1 MESLESE
8 KLSTVEF
15 QTCTLIVAAMK
26 FIFSTILLLILIFVL
41 LYYFDSQTIEDKV
54 VTNNPI
60 NQVSLQHSAQTEKY
74 DEKDKKKENAEA
86 IKPSS
91 EIEQDV
97 GIVEESSKEDK
108 TDSEDDYISA
118 YRDWQY
124 FQNCYTD
131 VEDFLKQKDPLDT
144 LKERFANNPRESQ
157 SEPTAQ
163 QNTYYLHHVD
173 ICKGMID
180 NDEDNYYTNME
191 RLENEFRSIAPKSEE
206 EKQLEQ
212 ALLMQKQLRQ
222 LMLDFTYTSR
232 KKSNLSSE
240 QLQEINQQI
249 NQVTQNLLAVYD
261 GKDELSE
268 QENLLLQQY
277 SQKLDELNGIIA
289 KSHVVDNEASDV
301 INAQI
306 NQHLVAM
313 EEFLKT
319 VISPDAFLIIAGNLF
334 RSEYFQ
340 KDSPVLAK
348 VKQET
353 RIWDSYYIDILN
365 KITMP
370 LIACSMNYPCDAES
384 DYMLSYCLGLRDS
397 MFNQACGL
405 DLEDFYFNFYIGAN
419 QLNDVNTYFQYMVNT
434 YGH

>member
-1 MESLESE
+1 
-8 KLSTVEF
+8 
-15 QTCTLIVAAMK
+15 MK
-26 FIFSTILLLILIFVL
+26 FIFSSILLLLLVL
-41 LYYFDSQTIEDKV
+41 ALFYYFDKQQTQV
-54 VTNNPI
+54 VTPKAHGV
-60 NQVSLQHSAQTEKY
+60 NQVSFQNSSTNADKKKVKKNKIYKQKKVAVTDEVMAKEQT
-74 DEKDKKKENAEA
+74 KDKKK
-86 IKPSS
+86 
-91 EIEQDV
+91 
-97 GIVEESSKEDK
+97 DK
-108 TDSEDDYISA
+108 QETDYISA

-131 VEDFLKQKDPLDT
+131 VEDFLKQKDPLVT

-180 NDEDNYYTNME
+180 NDEDDYYTNME
-191 RLENEFRSIAPKSEE
+191 RLENEFRGIIPKTEE

-232 KKSNLSSE
+232 KKSSLSPE
-240 QLQEINQQI
+240 RLNEINSQI
-249 NQVTQNLLAVYD
+249 NQVTQNLLAIYD
-261 GKDELSE
+261 GKNELSE
-268 QENLLLQQY
+268 EENLLLQQY
-277 SQKLDELNGIIA
+277 SQELDELNGIIA
-289 KSHVVDNEASDV
+289 KSQVVDNEASDV

-306 NQHLVAM
+306 NQHLVDM

-319 VISPDAFLIIAGNLF
+319 VISPDAFLLIAGNLF
-334 RSEYFQ
+334 RSEYYQ
-340 KDSPVLAK
+340 KDSPVMAK
-348 VKQET
+348 IKQET
-353 RIWDSYYIDILN
+353 QIWDSYYIDILN

-370 LIACSMNYPCDAES
+370 LIACSMNYPCDADS

-434 YGH
+434 YGK

>member
-1 MESLESE
+1 MKRSL
-8 KLSTVEF
+8 
-15 QTCTLIVAAMK
+15 
-26 FIFSTILLLILIFVL
+26 STILLLL
-41 LYYFDSQTIEDKV
+41 LVFAIYYYFNLQDVDIEV
-54 VTNNPI
+54 VKNHPV
-60 NQVSLQHSAQTEKY
+60 NQVSLQHSETKNKVDNKQKKKAKSKVVKSNSV
-74 DEKDKKKENAEA
+74 DEQNIDTVQKSNDKKT
-86 IKPSS
+86 S
-91 EIEQDV
+91 E
-97 GIVEESSKEDK
+97 
-108 TDSEDDYISA
+108 TDYISA

-163 QNTYYLHHVD
+163 QNMYYQHHVD

-191 RLENEFRSIAPKSEE
+191 RLEAEFRQIIPKTEE
-206 EKQLEQ
+206 EKQLEK

-240 QLQEINQQI
+240 RLQEINSQI
-249 NQVTQNLLAVYD
+249 NQVTQQLLTLYD

-268 QENLLLQQY
+268 QENQLLLQY
-277 SQKLDELNGIIA
+277 SQELDELNGMIA
-289 KSHVVDNEASDV
+289 KSQVVDNEQSDL
-301 INAQI
+301 INEQI
-306 NQHLVAM
+306 TQQLIAM
-313 EEFLKT
+313 DDFLKT
-319 VISPDAFLIIAGNLF
+319 VISPDAFLIIASELF
-334 RSEYFQ
+334 RSEYYQ

-348 VKQET
+348 IKQET
-353 RIWDSYYIDILN
+353 KIWDSYYIDILN

-370 LIACSMNYPCDAES
+370 LIACSMDYPCDADS

-397 MFNQACGL
+397 MFNQACGMN
-405 DLEDFYFNFYIGAN
+405 LEDFYFNFYIGAN

-434 YGH
+434 YGK

>member
-1 MESLESE
+1 
-8 KLSTVEF
+8 
-15 QTCTLIVAAMK
+15 MK
-26 FIFSTILLLILIFVL
+26 TISFIIFLLLLVL
-41 LYYFDSQTIEDKV
+41 AALFYFNSQPLEQEMTKSSS
-54 VTNNPI
+54 I
-60 NQVSLQHSAQTEKY
+60 NQVSWQQSQSKDKLK
-74 DEKDKKKENAEA
+74 KDKKEKNGKRQKFEQEITESIQKVDELKESITA
-86 IKPSS
+86 SS
-91 EIEQDV
+91 E
-97 GIVEESSKEDK
+97 
-108 TDSEDDYISA
+108 TDYISA

-180 NDEDNYYTNME
+180 NDEDDYYTNME
-191 RLENEFRSIAPKSEE
+191 RLETEFREIIPKTEE

-240 QLQEINQQI
+240 QLQDINSQI
-249 NQVTQNLLAVYD
+249 NQVTQNLLAIYD

-268 QENLLLQQY
+268 QENQLLQQY
-277 SQKLDELNGIIA
+277 SQELDELNGLIT
-289 KSHVVDNEASDV
+289 KSQVVDNEQRDL
-301 INAQI
+301 INEQI
-306 NQHLVAM
+306 NKHLIAM
-313 EEFLKT
+313 EGFLKT
-319 VISPDAFLIIAGNLF
+319 VISPDAFLVIAGNLF
-334 RSEYFQ
+334 RSEYYQ
-340 KDSPVLAK
+340 KDSPVLAHI
-348 VKQET
+348 KQET
-353 RIWDSYYIDILN
+353 QIWDSYYIDILN

-370 LIACSMNYPCDAES
+370 LIACSMNYPCDADS

-397 MFNQACGL
+397 MFNQACGM

-434 YGH
+434 YGR